1 MPRICYRGGITT
13 IEGGRS
19 MSNVRSR
26 SMAFMTGIVL
36 SLAAS
41 SAVAQYIND
50 PSMVEAKGKKERAAQ
65 EAWVMLPPKMK
76 MCMDQ
81 ALAMSQM
88 TFATVIKQKLTPY
101 DPKFSTQIQRCQT
114 ITAREPQVN
123 FPCTIDENGRPVQT
137 MCDEVYAQL
146 GGRQPIPLTFQQYI
160 GAHLHARE
168 VDIIQMESPPAR
180 DARLGGQRPYR

>member
-1 MPRICYRGGITT
+1 MDKVRNRGIAWVTGV
-13 IEGGRS
+13 
-19 MSNVRSR
+19 ML
-26 SMAFMTGIVL
+26 AFT
-36 SLAAS
+36 AS

-50 PSMVEAKGKKERAAQ
+50 PSMVEARGKKEKAAQ

-88 TFATVIKQKLTPY
+88 SFATVIKQKLTPY
-101 DPKFSTQIQRCQT
+101 DPRFSTQIQRCQT
-114 ITAREPQVN
+114 ITAREPQAN

-146 GGRQPIPLTFQQYI
+146 GGRQPVPLTFQQYI

-168 VDIIQMESPPAR
+168 VDIIQMESPAAR
-180 DARLGGQRPYR
+180 DARFRSPRPDR

>member
-1 MPRICYRGGITT
+1 MNRIRNRI
-13 IEGGRS
+13 
-19 MSNVRSR
+19 
-26 SMAFMTGIVL
+26 ALAAIVL
-36 SLAAS
+36 AFGAS
-41 SAVAQYIND
+41 SAMAQYIND
-50 PSMVEAKGKKERAAQ
+50 PSMVEAKGKKERAVQ

-88 TFATVIKQKLTPY
+88 SFETAIKAKLPPY
-101 DPKFSTQIQRCQT
+101 DPKFATQINRCQT
-114 ITAREPQVN
+114 ITAREPQTN
-123 FPCTIDENGRPVQT
+123 FPCTIQENGRPVDT

-146 GGRQPIPLTFQQYI
+146 GGRQPVPLTFQQYI

-168 VDIIQMESPPAR
+168 VDIIEMESPAAR

>member
-1 MPRICYRGGITT
+1 MTS
-13 IEGGRS
+13 EGLNMVGQKI
-19 MSNVRSR
+19 RSR
-26 SMAFMTGIVL
+26 GIAVITGIVL
-36 SLAAS
+36 ALTAS
-41 SAVAQYIND
+41 GAMAQYIND
-50 PSMVEAKGKKERAAQ
+50 PSMVEAKGKKEKAAQ

-88 TFATVIKQKLTPY
+88 TFASVIKQKLTPY
-101 DPKFSTQIQRCQT
+101 DPRFATQINRCQT
-114 ITAREPQVN
+114 ITAREPQMN
-123 FPCTIDENGRPVQT
+123 FPCTIQENGRPVDT

-146 GGRQPIPLTFQQYI
+146 GGRQPVPLTFQQYI

-168 VDIIQMESPPAR
+168 VDIVQMESPLAR

>member
-1 MPRICYRGGITT
+1 MVGQKIRNRG
-13 IEGGRS
+13 
-19 MSNVRSR
+19 
-26 SMAFMTGIVL
+26 MALVTGIM
-36 SLAAS
+36 LAFTAS
-41 SAVAQYIND
+41 GAMAQYIND
-50 PSMVEAKGKKERAAQ
+50 PSMVEAKGKKEKAAQ

-101 DPKFSTQIQRCQT
+101 DPRFATQINRCQT
-114 ITAREPQVN
+114 ITAREPRVN
-123 FPCTIDENGRPVQT
+123 FPCTIEENGRPVDT

-146 GGRQPIPLTFQQYI
+146 GGRQPVPLTFQQYI

-168 VDIIQMESPPAR
+168 VDIVQMESPLAR

>member
-1 MPRICYRGGITT
+1 MVGQKIRNRG
-13 IEGGRS
+13 
-19 MSNVRSR
+19 
-26 SMAFMTGIVL
+26 MALVTGIM
-36 SLAAS
+36 LAFTAS
-41 SAVAQYIND
+41 GAMAQYIND
-50 PSMVEAKGKKERAAQ
+50 PSMVEAKGKKEKAAQ
-65 EAWVMLPPKMK
+65 EAWVLLPPKMK

-101 DPKFSTQIQRCQT
+101 DPRFATQINRCQT
-114 ITAREPQVN
+114 ITAREPRVN
-123 FPCTIDENGRPVQT
+123 VPCTIEENGRPVDT

-146 GGRQPIPLTFQQYI
+146 GGRQPVPLTFQQYI

-168 VDIIQMESPPAR
+168 VDIVQMEIPLAR

>member
-1 MPRICYRGGITT
+1 MNKVHKSGIAL
-13 IEGGRS
+13 
-19 MSNVRSR
+19 V
-26 SMAFMTGIVL
+26 TGIM
-36 SLAAS
+36 LAFTAS
-41 SAVAQYIND
+41 SAFAQYIND
-50 PSMVEAKGKKERAAQ
+50 PSMVEAKGKKEKAAQ

-88 TFATVIKQKLTPY
+88 TFASVIKQKLTPY

-114 ITAREPQVN
+114 ITAREPQMN
-123 FPCTIDENGRPVQT
+123 FPCTIQENGRPVDT

-146 GGRQPIPLTFQQYI
+146 GGRQPVPLTFQQYI